1 MTAIISTEKSS
12 FNPNLLLG
20 IPDDNIKITMYVK
33 NKFVFIGS
41 AQKDIHVWKLVET
54 PIMATQVLT
63 HSAGHSCH
71 YFAWWL
77 KTSGKTFINWWEF
90 FNAI

>member
-41 AQKDIHVWKLVET
+41 AQKDIHV
-54 PIMATQVLT
+54 
-63 HSAGHSCH
+63 
-71 YFAWWL
+71 
-77 KTSGKTFINWWEF
+77 
-90 FNAI
+90 